1 MAHTPDMVGNAL
13 VLSGGGLVGVA
24 WELGVVGGLRAGGVD
39 PHRFDLI
46 VGTSAGSI
54 AGLTIASD
62 APYEAIL
69 QPDPDRALEL
79 AGFNERMDPELTGRI
94 FARNP
99 MAGEP
104 DQGRRAEIGAMASRA
119 AIGLEDRFVE
129 LIARDLPDAP
139 WPLAL
144 AIAAVDVED
153 GAFVTWRADS
163 GVPLVRAIAASCA
176 VPGVFPPVTI
186 AGRRYMDGAIR
197 SPTSVDVAAG
207 HQVVV
212 AIVFL
217 SLADA
222 PTITPHFD
230 AETEPVRNAG
240 GRVLEIRPDG
250 RSVDVRGTADAM
262 DPQRLRGAFDTG
274 FQQGI
279 VTAPELLSLLV

>member
-1 MAHTPDMVGNAL
+1 VAHTGDVVGNAL
-13 VLSGGGLVGVA
+13 VLSGGGFVGVA

-69 QPDPDRALEL
+69 QAGSDLALEL

-99 MAGEP
+99 MAGNP
-104 DQGRRAEIGAMASRA
+104 DQGQRAEIGAMASLA

-129 LIARDLPDAP
+129 SFARFLPDAP

-153 GAFVTWRADS
+153 GAFATWRADS
-163 GVPLVRAIAASCA
+163 GVPLVRAVAASCA
-176 VPGVFPPVTI
+176 VPGIFPPVTI
-186 AGRRYMDGAIR
+186 AGRRYMDGGIR

-212 AIVFL
+212 VISPVE
-217 SLADA
+217 S
-222 PTITPHFD
+222 TSTPHFD
-230 AETEPVRNAG
+230 AETEAVRNAG
-240 GRVLEIRPDG
+240 GRLTDIRPNASPIVLG
-250 RSVDVRGTADAM
+250 GPDAT
-262 DPQRLRGAFDTG
+262 DPQRAFDAG
-274 FQQGI
+274 FQQG
-279 VTAPELLSLLV
+279 TASAPELLSVLV

>member
-1 MAHTPDMVGNAL
+1 MVGNAL
-13 VLSGGGLVGVA
+13 VLSGGGFVGVA

-54 AGLTIASD
+54 AGLTLASD

-69 QPDPDRALEL
+69 QAGSDLALEL

-99 MAGEP
+99 MAGNP
-104 DQGRRAEIGAMASRA
+104 DQGQRAEIGAMASLA

-129 LIARDLPDAP
+129 SFARFLPDAP
-139 WPLAL
+139 WPSAL
-144 AIAAVDVED
+144 AVTAVDVED

-163 GVPLVRAIAASCA
+163 GVPLVRAVAASCA

-207 HQVVV
+207 HEAVVV
-212 AIVFL
+212 ISPVATT
-217 SLADA
+217 S
-222 PTITPHFD
+222 TPHFD
-230 AETEPVRNAG
+230 AEIETVRNAR
-240 GRVLEIRPDG
+240 GRLTDIRPNAG
-250 RSVDVRGTADAM
+250 PVVLGGPDAI
-262 DPQRLRGAFDTG
+262 DLQRMRGAFDTG

-279 VTAPELLSLLV
+279 VSAPELLSLLV

>member
-1 MAHTPDMVGNAL
+1 MVGNAL
-13 VLSGGGLVGVA
+13 VLSGGGFVGVA

-46 VGTSAGSI
+46 IGTSAGSI

-99 MAGEP
+99 MAGES
-104 DQGRRAEIGAMASRA
+104 DQGRRAEIGAMASLA

-129 LIARDLPDAP
+129 LIARFLPDAP
-139 WPLAL
+139 WPSAL
-144 AIAAVDVED
+144 AIAAVDVEN
-153 GAFVTWRADS
+153 GAFVAWRADS
-163 GVPLVRAIAASCA
+163 GVSLVRAVAASCA

-197 SPTSVDVAAG
+197 SPMSVDVAAG
-207 HQVVV
+207 HEVVV
-212 AIVFL
+212 VISPVAAT
-217 SLADA
+217 S
-222 PTITPHFD
+222 TPEFD

-240 GRVLEIRPDG
+240 GRLVDIRPNAG
-250 RSVDVRGTADAM
+250 PVVLGGPDAM

-274 FQQGI
+274 FQQGL